1 MQLSH
6 RMLQGF
12 ASPARETGNFGGFLR
27 HHAQTLGDWRKY
39 GRGVSLRIQGH
50 AACSAPVA
58 VLFLLEHLELGSE
71 SPTSSG

>member
-6 RMLQGF
+6 KMLRGF

-27 HHAQTLGDWRKY
+27 HHAQPWVTGGKY
-39 GRGVSLRIQGH
+39 DRGVSLRIQEH

-58 VLFLLEHLELGSE
+58 VLFLLEHLELGSG